1 MLKIKKK
8 LLISSM
14 ILASALSGCSTI
26 PNDRDITTLNKND
39 VNSKIKRNETWS
51 QDPSIQIIYSNTG
64 TQILKRN
71 SIPNEIKEK
80 EISVRLM
87 PNSNVEDLLTAISL
101 EMDIPTISESEEVS
115 QGTVYIPNYSGK
127 LTNLLDMISA
137 TKDISFDYKNGT
149 IVAKESSSYVIT
161 LPQDKELLDTVS
173 EELANI
179 GARNVQSSVSSGSI
193 FYNTTLK
200 HQDKIESYLDRIVN
214 NSSLITL
221 QVMVINVNTDR
232 ERKTGFDWSSFQAEL
247 GDIGVSSNSDPSAGD
262 GDGDGDS
269 GSSVT
274 GNVARITGSALT
286 LSAGGGD
293 INISGLFN
301 LLSTYGNT
309 NTNQDVSLKTISGK
323 EVTLDSFQEI
333 PYVSDVNLSTTDRGV
348 SNSGLDT
355 DTVKN
360 GLTMNF
366 LPYYEAD
373 SQLVSV
379 DISIELETLLG
390 FVELSGGNQLGTITQ
405 PRTQRQAFNNTIR
418 IPVGETVILGG
429 VTYESISDNRNTL
442 SFLDDKETAS
452 KSKNTSSNSL
462 FVVIRP
468 TVILYKNV
476 TGKGV

>member
-179 GARNVQSSVSSGSI
+179 GARNVQSSVSSG
-193 FYNTTLK
+193 FNPRAL
-200 HQDKIESYLDRIVN
+200 
-214 NSSLITL
+214 
-221 QVMVINVNTDR
+221 
-232 ERKTGFDWSSFQAEL
+232 
-247 GDIGVSSNSDPSAGD
+247 SN
-262 GDGDGDS
+262 
-269 GSSVT
+269 
-274 GNVARITGSALT
+274 
-286 LSAGGGD
+286 
-293 INISGLFN
+293 FN
-301 LLSTYGNT
+301 LTF
-309 NTNQDVSLKTISGK
+309 I
-323 EVTLDSFQEI
+323 
-333 PYVSDVNLSTTDRGV
+333 
-348 SNSGLDT
+348 
-355 DTVKN
+355 
-360 GLTMNF
+360 NF
-366 LPYYEAD
+366 
-373 SQLVSV
+373 
-379 DISIELETLLG
+379 
-390 FVELSGGNQLGTITQ
+390 
-405 PRTQRQAFNNTIR
+405 
-418 IPVGETVILGG
+418 
-429 VTYESISDNRNTL
+429 
-442 SFLDDKETAS
+442 
-452 KSKNTSSNSL
+452 
-462 FVVIRP
+462 
-468 TVILYKNV
+468 
-476 TGKGV
+476 

>member
-1 MLKIKKK
+1 MLKIKRK
-8 LLISSM
+8 LLISSI
-14 ILASALSGCSTI
+14 ILASALSGCSMM
-26 PNDRDITTLNKND
+26 PSDREISVMNKND
-39 VNSKIKRNETWS
+39 VNSKVKENETWS

-71 SIPNEIKEK
+71 SIPNEIKEQ
-80 EISVRLM
+80 EISIKLM
-87 PNSNVEDLLTAISL
+87 PDSNIEDLLTAISL
-101 EMDIPTISESEEVS
+101 ELDIPTIVENEELS
-115 QGTVYIPNYSGK
+115 QGTVYIPSYSGK
-127 LTNLLDMISA
+127 LTNLLDIISA

-149 IVAKESSSYVIT
+149 IIAKESSSYVIT

-173 EELANI
+173 VELESI

-232 ERKTGFDWSSFQAEL
+232 DRKKGFDWSSFQAEL
-247 GDIGVSSNSDPSAGD
+247 GDIGVSGSSDG
-262 GDGDGDS
+262 GDS
-269 GSSVT
+269 NDSFT
-274 GNVARITGSALT
+274 GNMARITGSALT

-301 LLSTYGNT
+301 LLSTYGTT

-333 PYVSDVNLSTTDRGV
+333 PYVSDVNLSTTDRGL

-360 GLTMNF
+360 GLTMSF

-379 DISIELETLLG
+379 DIVIELDTLLG
-390 FVELSGGNQLGTITQ
+390 FVELSGGNHIGTITQ

-442 SFLDDKETAS
+442 SFMDDKQTAS
-452 KSKNTSSNSL
+452 QSKNTSSNSL

-468 TVILYKNV
+468 TVILYKNL
-476 TGKGV
+476 TGEGE